1 VVEAKAFV
9 LAVAEVQVA
18 STSSGSRAEVWTMAG
33 GSASRRCRALLRS
46 DRFLLL
52 VGWRQPVNLVSRAV
66 GPHLSL

>member
-1 VVEAKAFV
+1 VVGAKAFV

-18 STSSGSRAEVWTMAG
+18 SKSSGSRVEVWMMAG
-33 GSASRRCRALLRS
+33 GSAFRRCRALLRS

-52 VGWRQPVNLVSRAV
+52 VGWRRPVNLVSRAV